1 MNSSEKDFQTKLDE
15 IGKLYEDGKDALYSV
30 VDFGNPSNSKNS
42 RKVSDCLRG
51 LRDIAAMAVKAAYQI
66 KEN

>member
-1 MNSSEKDFQTKLDE
+1 MNSSEGDFQTKLDE
-15 IGKLYEDGKDALYSV
+15 IGKHYEDGKDAIYAMISATNRYETDKALEAI
-30 VDFGNPSNSKNS
+30 
-42 RKVSDCLRG
+42 RG